1 MSSGLSL
8 VRLVPLAVIALFAGL
23 GATVL
28 LARAG
33 EVRLIGYLRAEQSV
47 VYAPHSGRVE
57 AVQARSGESIKPRQP
72 LIQLADESLDREISV
87 KSREV
92 TSLQASLEQ
101 CRAKAEVE
109 MSLQRKDVDDAL
121 LRTRLEA
128 AKFLRESYAAKF
140 EHVTLRNL
148 ARESANRR
156 WLAASPE
163 FLVQPERI
171 FDSIPVE
178 PVAVP
183 QEMKFSAVMRQELCS
198 TWQRSTKPLRS
209 SASITLPSW
218 RSCAKICRR

>member
-121 LRTRLEA
+121 LPPRGSRRL
-128 AKFLRESYAAKF
+128 S
-140 EHVTLRNL
+140 
-148 ARESANRR
+148 
-156 WLAASPE
+156 
-163 FLVQPERI
+163 
-171 FDSIPVE
+171 
-178 PVAVP
+178 
-183 QEMKFSAVMRQELCS
+183 
-198 TWQRSTKPLRS
+198 S
-209 SASITLPSW
+209 SARVTLPSLNMSPCETLPGSLRTDDGW
-218 RSCAKICRR
+218 RRVPSSSYSQSGFLIRFPLSRSLFLKK